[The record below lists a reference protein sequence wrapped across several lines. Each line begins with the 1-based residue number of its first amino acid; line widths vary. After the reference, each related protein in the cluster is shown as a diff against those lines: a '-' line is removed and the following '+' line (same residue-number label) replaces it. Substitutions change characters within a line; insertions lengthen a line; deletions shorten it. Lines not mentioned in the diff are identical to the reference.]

1 MEAYKELLNLIKQ
14 LSHSR
19 DCREVFTD
27 FMEITAIT
35 ISNSVD
41 KLNFTERENQ
51 YLNTMKKYTP
61 EHQKLFPEMLSRLVI
76 ALGNA
81 PFDVLG
87 KLFYELGL
95 PDKNKSQ
102 IFTPQHIADMM
113 GALVLSNDN
122 KTISEQGFI
131 SFHDSCCGSGV
142 LSLGFANAMG
152 TNGYNYCNQ
161 MLATAVDIDLRCVY
175 MSYIQ
180 LSLYGIPAIVIHG
193 SALTMEEYSRW
204 FTPTYIL
211 GNWQR
216 KVAKV

>member
-19 DCREVFTD
+19 DCREVFMD
-27 FMEITAIT
+27 FMEITAIS

-41 KLNFTERENQ
+41 KFNFTERENQ
-51 YLNTMKKYTP
+51 YLNTIKKYTP
-61 EHQKLFPEMLSRLVI
+61 EHQNLFLEMLSKLIV
-76 ALGNA
+76 ALGNE
-81 PFDVLG
+81 PFDLLG

-95 PDKNKSQ
+95 PDKHKGQ
-102 IFTPQHIADMM
+102 IFTPQHIANMM
-113 GALVLSNDN
+113 GKIALSNDE
-122 KTISEQGFI
+122 TILEQGFI
-131 SFHDSCCGSGV
+131 SFQDSCCGSGV
-142 LSLGFANAMG
+142 LSLGFANAMQ
-152 TNGYNYCNQ
+152 TSGYNYSNQ

-180 LSLYGIPAIVIHG
+180 LSLYGIPAVVIHG

-204 FTPTYIL
+204 FTPVYIL

-216 KVAKV
+216 KLAKV